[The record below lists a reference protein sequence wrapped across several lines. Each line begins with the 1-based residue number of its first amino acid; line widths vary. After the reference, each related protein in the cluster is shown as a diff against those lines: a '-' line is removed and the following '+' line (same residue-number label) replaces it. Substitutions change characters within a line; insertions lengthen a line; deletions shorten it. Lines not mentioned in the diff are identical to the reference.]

1 MEDGTSLTST
11 TLPTSDKPC
20 APEAVPTLAPEYRL
34 ALDFLTGKRD
44 EMTATLLD
52 WCAQNSGSPNLQ
64 GLAAMHAKLIEAFS
78 VLNARVES
86 MPAGTQEIVTRE
98 GEIVSRPLGD
108 LVHVVARPEAPIRV
122 LLTGHMDT
130 VFPADHPFQEATF
143 LSDDVL
149 NAPGA
154 ADMKGGLLVML
165 YALRALDASPFAKG
179 IGYEVLI
186 NADEEIG
193 SHGSAPQMVEAA
205 GRADFACIYEP
216 AMVDGSLAG
225 ARKGSGNF
233 SVIIK
238 GKAAHAGREHHL
250 GVNAID
256 AAAQFITRISPLT
269 GGRTGL
275 TVNVA
280 RLDGGGP
287 NNVVP
292 DRAVVRFNVRVAEAD
307 DARWFMGQMETIL
320 AEMNRSEN
328 LSLEAHGSFYRPP
341 KPMDAQTEAFF
352 KAVRAVGAHLGLTIK
367 WVPTGGCCD
376 GNNIATA
383 GIPVVDTLGVRGGKI
398 HSADEFVQLDS
409 LEERAK
415 LSALL
420 LMKVAAG
427 DIPTPGRALAGSS
440 SITKED
446 HEGKRR

>member
-1 MEDGTSLTST
+1 MEDGTPLDATNLSGPETDGTSQPGPA
-11 TLPTSDKPC
+11 LGADYRD
-20 APEAVPTLAPEYRL
+20 ALA
-34 ALDFLTGKRD
+34 FLTGKRE

-52 WCAQNSGSPNLQ
+52 WCAQNSGSHNLD
-64 GLAAMHAKLIEAFS
+64 GLAAMRAKLLAAFGC
-78 VLNARVES
+78 LDARVET
-86 MPAGTQEIVTRE
+86 MAAGTQEVVTRD
-98 GEIVSRPLGD
+98 GDVIIRPMGD

-130 VFPADHPFQEATF
+130 VFPADHPFQGARF

-165 YALRALDASPFAKG
+165 YALQALDASPFAPG

-205 GRADFACIYEP
+205 KRADFACIYEP
-216 AMVDGSLAG
+216 AMVDGALAG

-233 SVIIK
+233 SVIIT

-269 GGRTGL
+269 GGRAGL

-280 RLDGGGP
+280 RIDGGGP

-292 DRAVVRFNVRVAEAD
+292 DRAVVRFNVRVEQAD
-307 DARWFMGQMETIL
+307 DAAWFTAQMNAIL
-320 AEMNRSEN
+320 AEMNTHQT
-328 LSLEAHGSFYRPP
+328 LTLTAHGSFYRPP
-341 KPMDAQTEAFF
+341 KPMDAKTEAFF
-352 KAVRAVGAHLGLTIK
+352 KAVRAIGADLGLTIK

-427 DIPTPGRALAGSS
+427 DIPNPGRAASA
-440 SITKED
+440 
-446 HEGKRR
+446 